1 MGIDFNNLLNQL
13 GKVAASMQNQ
23 RDKIDTDSEL
33 NTYVS
38 GWDAIKAKANE
49 QNSDND
55 VNNDVDMAT
64 LETQMKS
71 ELAGLMGA
79 DFGKSKGIE
88 TKTEVKDGKE
98 VAVFT
103 DEEALEG
110 LMSALSET
118 MDAEM
123 TAKVAEYN
131 AKHPELAADTDE
143 AIASLKGIITENHA
157 EIDNKDKTAFTG
169 FDSKDV
175 DDLME
180 VLGDSAP
187 KVFRYMSHAIE
198 NGRADAISASINEA
212 GEGSEVI
219 YGFIQGNKDEIFA

>member
-131 AKHPELAADTDE
+131 AKHTRHRQFHSRIL
-143 AIASLKGIITENHA
+143 H
-157 EIDNKDKTAFTG
+157 
-169 FDSKDV
+169 
-175 DDLME
+175 
-180 VLGDSAP
+180 
-187 KVFRYMSHAIE
+187 
-198 NGRADAISASINEA
+198 
-212 GEGSEVI
+212 
-219 YGFIQGNKDEIFA
+219 IQAHCSNPCAVCGLQARQVTCAVSRKERLFCKA